1 MARNFL
7 KFQRASSAD
16 ETNPSAGEQPMT
28 ALVSVT
34 VNVHGIGPELIKTP
48 ERDMVG
54 GLSHGRYTYK
64 VGLARLLD
72 VFRAEKI
79 AATFFW
85 PSSEALRVPGLLH
98 RCLADGHEVASNG
111 HAFEDLS
118 KLREADE
125 RALLHA
131 AHETLT
137 RLCGKPPTG
146 FRAPGPVSVSTFRIL
161 SELGYRYDA
170 SNIDDDA
177 PYSLSGEA
185 SLGPALPPR
194 APAPGLVEL
203 PWSPGLADSTHLS
216 RPINQDRAEA
226 LMTSALDGLLGD
238 MGWACITLTPR
249 ADRGL
254 ARAAR
259 IPIIQRLLARVRA
272 AKAEIKTC
280 GEVARMVAQADG
292 SVIWNGETR
301 T

>member
-1 MARNFL
+1 
-7 KFQRASSAD
+7 
-16 ETNPSAGEQPMT
+16 MT

-34 VNVHGIGPELIKTP
+34 VNVHGIGPDLVKAP
-48 ERDMVG
+48 EREMVG

-72 VFRAEKI
+72 VFRAEQI

-137 RLCGKPPTG
+137 GLCGTPPTG
-146 FRAPGPVSVSTFRIL
+146 FRAPGPVSVSTFGIL
-161 SELGYRYDA
+161 SALGYRYDA

-177 PYSLSGEA
+177 PYSLANGA
-185 SLGPALPPR
+185 LLGPALPPR

-259 IPIIQRLLARVRA
+259 IPIIQRLLTRVRA
-272 AKAEIKTC
+272 AGAEIRTC
-280 GEVARMVAQADG
+280 GEVARRVAQADG
-292 SVIWNGETR
+292 SVIWNGELR